1 MLPMLE
7 IMSELR
13 NVLKISLYICYEQ
26 LVKKYMTYD
35 NNFVIYSWFYT
46 PNKSFYSWKWDTFQ
60 HMKGDNF
67 HKYCQYCLKI
77 GQHLWIHILNI
88 VWKFQV
94 NISVTFFFMN
104 ILVCHITCWI
114 RKWRPSWILAPRGF
128 LLRVRTFFLSF
139 LSKIHINGQIKI

>member
-1 MLPMLE
+1 MLQIL
-7 IMSELR
+7 SEWP

-60 HMKGDNF
+60 HMKDDNC
-67 HKYCQYCLKI
+67 HKYFQYCLKI

-94 NISVTFFFMN
+94 NISVNFFFNEYFSMSYYMLN
-104 ILVCHITCWI
+104 SKMAAILDF
-114 RKWRPSWILAPRGF
+114 SSAGF
-128 LLRVRTFFLSF
+128 FVTRQNFFF
-139 LSKIHINGQIKI
+139 VIFE

>member
-1 MLPMLE
+1 MLQIL
-7 IMSELR
+7 SEWP

-46 PNKSFYSWKWDTFQ
+46 QNKSFYSWKWDTFQ

-94 NISVTFFFMN
+94 NISVTFYLMN
-104 ILVCHITCWI
+104 ISVCHITCWI
-114 RKWRPSWILAPRGF
+114 KKWRASWILAPMVF

-139 LSKIHINGQIKI
+139 LSKIHINGQVKI

>member
-1 MLPMLE
+1 MLQIL
-7 IMSELR
+7 SEWP

-94 NISVTFFFMN
+94 NISVTFFLMN

-114 RKWRPSWILAPRGF
+114 KKWRPSWFFNGQTAKNENF
-128 LLRVRTFFLSF
+128 QKKFFLPFSET
-139 LSKIHINGQIKI
+139 IMTP

>member
-1 MLPMLE
+1 MLQIL
-7 IMSELR
+7 SEWP

-94 NISVTFFFMN
+94 NISVTFFFNEYFSMSYYMLNSKMAAILDFGSEGFFVTHQN
-104 ILVCHITCWI
+104 I
-114 RKWRPSWILAPRGF
+114 
-128 LLRVRTFFLSF
+128 FFVIF
-139 LSKIHINGQIKI
+139 E